1 MAKLLRILMVSGLML
16 AVIPFGYAATCCQ
29 QDKASGR
36 CASCSKP
43 TEAGTCCAHHGSS
56 CRGKDSCTPTQ
67 WADPANVHW
76 VHKGVSFGN
85 YMKLA
90 KAEIVPLAST
100 PCPPEIGPI
109 FFDFDKS
116 HLRPESIPVCQQLVE
131 YLKANPSQS
140 VTIEGNCCDI
150 GTNAYNKR
158 LGARRAATVKKFLT
172 ENGIAAKRIKTISYG
187 EERPKYGIDQRHLN
201 RRDDFV
207 IHCAEPGR

>member
-1 MAKLLRILMVSGLML
+1 MACGL
-16 AVIPFGYAATCCQ
+16 AVAVVPLGYAATCCQ
-29 QDKASGR
+29 QDKAAGR
-36 CASCSKP
+36 CAKCGKP
-43 TEAGTCCAHHGSS
+43 TGAGTCCARPEPDS
-56 CRGKDSCTPTQ
+56 CGKDSCTPTQ

-85 YMKLA
+85 YMKMA
-90 KAEIVPLAST
+90 KAAIAAPA
-100 PCPPEIGPI
+100 PCPPELGPI

-116 HLRPESIPVCQQLVE
+116 HLRPESIPVCQQLVQ

-150 GTNAYNKR
+150 GTNAYNKK
-158 LGARRAATVKKFLT
+158 LGARRAATVKKFLV

-187 EERPKYGIDQRHLN
+187 EERPKYGTDQRHLN